1 MTAMTTMT
9 NATNATTTGRRIVFA
24 ALCMAGMSGCSG
36 PSQPITVP
44 VSGTVSY
51 DGKPIADGSITFAAV
66 DGSCAPN
73 VLQIAAGRYEGRVVV
88 GEKRI
93 EIRAMRKAERTGS
106 AATGP
111 GGDEGPVLE
120 NFIPAAYNDASQ
132 LTKTIEP
139 PGPVVIDLDLTVQR

>member
-1 MTAMTTMT
+1 MTIMT
-9 NATNATTTGRRIVFA
+9 NVTTTASRIVFA
-24 ALCMAGMSGCSG
+24 ALCVAIVSGCGG
-36 PSQPITVP
+36 PSPPVTAP
-44 VSGTVSY
+44 VSGAVSY
-51 DGKPIADGSITFAAV
+51 DGKPIVDGSITFAAV

-73 VLQIAAGRYEGRVVV
+73 VLQIAEGRYEGRVVV

-111 GGDEGPVLE
+111 GGDDGPVLE

-132 LTKTIEP
+132 LTRTIQP
-139 PGPVVIDLDLTVQR
+139 PGPVVIDLDLTVEP

>member
-1 MTAMTTMT
+1 MMTT
-9 NATNATTTGRRIVFA
+9 TTMPNLVRRIVLA
-24 ALCMAGMSGCSG
+24 TLVTAGMSGCSG

>member
-1 MTAMTTMT
+1 MTDMT
-9 NATNATTTGRRIVFA
+9 NMGTMSTTGRRIVFA
-24 ALCMAGMSGCSG
+24 ALCVAGVSGCGG
-36 PSQPITVP
+36 PSPPVTAP

-66 DGSCAPN
+66 DGSCAPS
-73 VLQIAAGRYEGRVVV
+73 VLQIAEGRYEGRVVV

-93 EIRAMRKAERTGS
+93 EIRAMRQAERTGS

-132 LTKTIEP
+132 LTRTIDP
-139 PGPVVIDLDLTVQR
+139 PGPVVVDLDLTVEP

>member
-1 MTAMTTMT
+1 MMTT
-9 NATNATTTGRRIVFA
+9 TTMPNLVRRIVLA
-24 ALCMAGMSGCSG
+24 TLVAAGMSGCSG

>member
-1 MTAMTTMT
+1 MTDMT
-9 NATNATTTGRRIVFA
+9 NMGTMSTTACRIVFA
-24 ALCMAGMSGCSG
+24 ALCVAGVSGCGG
-36 PSQPITVP
+36 PSPPVTAP

-66 DGSCAPN
+66 DGSCAPS
-73 VLQIAAGRYEGRVVV
+73 VLQIAEGRYEGRVVV

-93 EIRAMRKAERTGS
+93 EIRATRQAERTGS

-132 LTKTIEP
+132 LTRTIDP
-139 PGPVVIDLDLTVQR
+139 PGPVVVDLDLTVEP

>member
-1 MTAMTTMT
+1 MP
-9 NATNATTTGRRIVFA
+9 NLVRRIVLA
-24 ALCMAGMSGCSG
+24 TLVAAGMSGCSG

-73 VLQIAAGRYEGRVVV
+73 VLQITEGRYEGRVVV
-88 GEKRI
+88 GGKRI
-93 EIRAMRKAERTGS
+93 EIRAMRRVERTGS

-111 GGDEGPVLE
+111 GGDEGPTLE
-120 NFIPAAYNDASQ
+120 NFIPAAYNDASE

-139 PGPVVIDLDLTVQR
+139 PGPFIIDLDLTAQP

>member
-1 MTAMTTMT
+1 MTDMT
-9 NATNATTTGRRIVFA
+9 NTGNMSTTARKIVFA
-24 ALCMAGMSGCSG
+24 ALCVASVSGCGG
-36 PSQPITVP
+36 PSPPVTAL

-51 DGKPIADGSITFAAV
+51 DGKPIVDGSITFAAV

-73 VLQIAAGRYEGRVVV
+73 VLQIAEGRYEGRVVV

-93 EIRAMRKAERTGS
+93 EIRAMRQAERTRS

-132 LTKTIEP
+132 LTRTIDP
-139 PGPVVIDLDLTVQR
+139 PGPVVIDLDLTVEP